1 MQTVG
6 LVRRAEARDRERG
19 RRERKEGKE
28 DKEVGT
34 VGGVNR

>member
-19 RRERKEGKE
+19 RERKEGKE

-34 VGGVNR
+34 VGGGRR